1 MVYDQL
7 SLYITTY
14 LVNIFLI
21 IETDEEHVL

>member
-14 LVNIFLI
+14 LVNIFFI